1 MSTDLK
7 EKSPFTNRVAVIV
20 EKDDNAGVSK
30 MCMDTGY
37 NTNSN
42 LTIGNDQVKEFESR
56 SPKIILET
64 RYEDKL
70 LGQYWYLTTIVM
82 EHAML
87 YPEGTKENYQWVY
100 APVVQIPKDEQIKYP
115 IPGRDGEYYQT
126 RLGIEIAEKFPRDKF
141 MDACKRM
148 GVAN

>member
-7 EKSPFTNRVAVIV
+7 EKSPFTNRVSVIV
-20 EKDDNAGVSK
+20 EKDEKAGISK

-42 LTIGNDQVKEFESR
+42 LTIGNKQVEEFEAR
-56 SPKIILET
+56 SPKIITST

-82 EHAML
+82 EHGML
-87 YPEGTKENYQWVY
+87 YPEGTKENYDWVY
-100 APVVQIPKDEQIKYP
+100 SPVVKIPKDEQIKYP
-115 IPGRDGEYYQT
+115 IPERDGEYYQT
-126 RLGIEIAEKFPRDKF
+126 RLGVELSERFPRDKF
-141 MDACKRM
+141 VDACKRM
-148 GVAN
+148 GVAE